1 MLAEYLADENSVVGV
16 VGLPG
21 NGPAILA
28 RVAES
33 VSRLPAEPADDM
45 EDAVRRARRMLPAG
59 GVVLL
64 SPGAPSGDDFG
75 NFEVRGEAFRTVV
88 AGN

>member
-1 MLAEYLADENSVVGV
+1 MVGV

-28 RVAES
+28 RIAQAAATM
-33 VSRLPAEPADDM
+33 PTAPADDLA
-45 EDAVRRARRMLPAG
+45 DAVRRARARCCPGG

-64 SPGAPSGDDFG
+64 SPGAPSGEDFG
-75 NFEVRGEAFRTVV
+75 DFEVRGEAFRAVV

>member
-1 MLAEYLADENSVVGV
+1 M

-21 NGPAILA
+21 NGPSILA
-28 RVAES
+28 RIAQATATM
-33 VSRLPAEPADDM
+33 PTAPADDLA
-45 EDAVRRARRMLPAG
+45 DAVGRARAMLPGG

-64 SPGAPSGDDFG
+64 SPGAPSGEDFG
-75 NFEVRGEAFRTVV
+75 DFERRGEAFRAVV